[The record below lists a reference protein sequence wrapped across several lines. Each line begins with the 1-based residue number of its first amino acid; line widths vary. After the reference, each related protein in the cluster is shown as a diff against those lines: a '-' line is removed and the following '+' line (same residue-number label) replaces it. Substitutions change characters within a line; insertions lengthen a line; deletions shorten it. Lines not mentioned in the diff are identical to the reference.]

1 MFILMN
7 IMLAMLCKLEHAKT
21 LKYNYLY
28 RSLRDQW
35 EVVCD
40 QLSDTQRKL
49 ESCLIQWSSYDEN
62 YEQLQKWLLD
72 TEVQLKEDT
81 DMKGT
86 LPDKKAQ
93 LQNHRVL
100 HQDIMSRQHVV
111 DNLTEK
117 AQTLSQ
123 SSPVAKV
130 NKFVDES
137 HTKYDK
143 LCGQSKQM
151 LDKLEVSDVYSKN
164 VLKFPTCVAYQ
175 SPRQTV

>member
-7 IMLAMLCKLEHAKT
+7 DMLARLCKLENAKT
-21 LKYNYLY
+21 LKCNFLY

-137 HTKYDK
+137 HSKYDK

-151 LDKLEVSDVYSKN
+151 LDKLEVSDVYKK
-164 VLKFPTCVAYQ
+164 LF
-175 SPRQTV
+175 